1 VNADVRNAPQLIAYA
16 DRLAGDLDGLA
27 GLLDGPLRAAFGG
40 VHILPFFVPIDGSDA
55 GFDPSDHTTVDP
67 RLGDWSTVQRVASG
81 RDVMADLIVNHMS
94 ADSQQ
99 FRDWIAD
106 PDTSPHDGMFLT
118 YERVYPDGAT
128 EAELLRIFRPRPGLP
143 FTVYVDG
150 TRRPRLVWTTF
161 TSTQI
166 DLDLT
171 ADATWTYL
179 MSILDRF
186 QSAGVSVVRLDAIG
200 YAAKKPGT
208 TSFMIPETY
217 DIIERLKAESRRRG
231 METLVE
237 VHGHYLEQIAVAQRV
252 DRVYDFALPPL
263 VLDALFRGTTAALKR
278 WIDIRPTNC
287 VTVLDTHDGI
297 GVVDVEDLLEPAEI
311 SDLIAGIH
319 ERSGGASERATGYSS
334 SNLDVYQVNCT
345 YYDALGRDDDR
356 YVLARLTQL
365 LLPGVPQIYYVG
377 LLAGENDVA
386 LLDET
391 GVGRDINRH
400 RYSAAEVESALA
412 RPVVREILALLEWRA
427 AHPAFE
433 GDFDVLPAHDHQLA
447 VRWAHGEHHVDATLD
462 FAAGTY
468 TLDSSVGS
476 LTS

>member
-1 VNADVRNAPQLIAYA
+1 MRNSPQLMTYA

-27 GLLDGPLRAAFGG
+27 GLLDGPLHAAFGG

-67 RLGDWSTVQRVASG
+67 RLGDWSGVRRVASG
-81 RDVMADLIVNHMS
+81 RDVMADLIVNHIS

-99 FRDWIAD
+99 FRDWIKD
-106 PDTSPHDGMFLT
+106 PGESPHDGMFLT
-118 YERVYPDGAT
+118 YESVYPDGAT
-128 EAELLRIFRPRPGLP
+128 ESELMQILRPRPGLP

-150 TRRPRLVWTTF
+150 IQRPHLVWTTF
-161 TSTQI
+161 TPTQI
-166 DLDLT
+166 DIDLAHPT
-171 ADATWTYL
+171 TWAYL
-179 MSILDRF
+179 MSILERF
-186 QSAGVSVVRLDAIG
+186 TSGGVSAVRLDAIG

-208 TSFMIPETY
+208 NSFMIPETY
-217 DIIERLKAESRRRG
+217 DIIERLTSECRTRG
-231 METLVE
+231 MEVLVE
-237 VHGHYLEQIAVAQRV
+237 VHGHYLEQIEVAQKV

-263 VLDALFRGTTAALKR
+263 VLDAVFRGTTTALKR

-297 GVVDVEDLLEPAEI
+297 GVIDVIDLLTPDEI
-311 SDLIAGIH
+311 GNLIAGIH
-319 ERSGGASERATGYSS
+319 QRSGGASERATGYSS

-377 LLAGENDVA
+377 LLAGENDVV

-400 RYSAAEVESALA
+400 RYSTEEVERALA
-412 RPVVREILALLEWRA
+412 RPVVREILGLLELRA
-427 AHPAFE
+427 SHPAFDGE
-433 GDFDVLPAHDHQLA
+433 FELLPAQHHQLV
-447 VRWAHGEHHVDATLD
+447 VRWAHGEHRLDATLD

-468 TLDSSVGS
+468 TIDSSEITADS
-476 LTS
+476 TR